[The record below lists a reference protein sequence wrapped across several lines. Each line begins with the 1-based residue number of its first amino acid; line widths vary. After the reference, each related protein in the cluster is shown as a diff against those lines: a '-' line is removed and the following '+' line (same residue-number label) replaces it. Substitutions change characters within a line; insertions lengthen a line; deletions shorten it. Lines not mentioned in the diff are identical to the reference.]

1 MSSIAETVFVRVAL
15 HFDAEYARQGKAKHK
30 ERVKTPSDTRTK
42 MSNKLSIIQLLY
54 FMCISYMAFLTRY
67 SRPIEQI
74 FFRNKMTNC
83 LKIKW
88 YLYWIRAFFVPCLIQ
103 MDNNS
108 KYYYETVKYCKC
120 TFFWSYSKIDAFDY
134 DELSG
139 TIFNRRNV
147 IVVDHSLGV
156 SY

>member
-54 FMCISYMAFLTRY
+54 FMCVSYIAFLTRY

-74 FFRNKMTNC
+74 FFPEQNDQLFKDQV
-83 LKIKW
+83 I
-88 YLYWIRAFFVPCLIQ
+88 FVLDSC
-103 MDNNS
+103 
-108 KYYYETVKYCKC
+108 VFC
-120 TFFWSYSKIDAFDY
+120 TLLNTD
-134 DELSG
+134 G
-139 TIFNRRNV
+139 
-147 IVVDHSLGV
+147 
-156 SY
+156 